1 MSKILVDTID
11 TRSGTSTLTLG
22 STNAGTIALGS
33 GDVQSNFLYPAF
45 EVYLSSEQSISN
57 ATYNKAQYDSKSW
70 DTDNAFDNTTNYRFT
85 VPSGKAGKYAFYSTV
100 VFDDINN
107 GQIGILRPYKNGSS
121 ISNSPGPAQLN
132 QVYSSGSAH
141 NIYVNYYGV
150 LDLAVGDYIEMFLY
164 QNTGAA
170 INARSTN
177 TQFGGFRIGT

>member
-1 MSKILVDTID
+1 MSILKVNTIQD
-11 TRSGTSTLTLG
+11 KGGNAIITSDGSGTLTL
-22 STNAGTIALGS
+22 NNDALKMT
-33 GDVQSNFLYPAF
+33 PAF
-45 EVYLSSEQSISN
+45 QVYLSSAQSISN

-100 VFDDINN
+100 FFDDINS
-107 GQIGILRPYKNGSS
+107 GQLGILRPYKNGSS

-177 TQFGGFRIGT
+177 TQFGGYRIIGA

>member
-1 MSKILVDTID
+1 M
-11 TRSGTSTLTLG
+11 STLKV
-22 STNAGTIALGS
+22 STIAPLGT
-33 GDVQSNFLYPAF
+33 D
-45 EVYLSSEQSISN
+45 N

-121 ISNSPGPAQLN
+121 IANSPGPAQLN
-132 QVYSSGSAH
+132 QIYSSGTAH

-164 QNTGAA
+164 QNTGAS
-170 INARSTN
+170 INALSTT
-177 TQFGGFRIGT
+177 TQFGGFKIIGA